1 MAQKNASPGKAQA
14 EILKRNK
21 LNPLTWVVTRE
32 LDHRLIV
39 MHRITGEFKC
49 IDK

>member
-1 MAQKNASPGKAQA
+1 MAQKNASPSKAQA
-14 EILKRNK
+14 EAMKRNK
-21 LNPLTWVVTRE
+21 LNPLTWAVTRE
-32 LDHRLIV
+32 LDHSLIV